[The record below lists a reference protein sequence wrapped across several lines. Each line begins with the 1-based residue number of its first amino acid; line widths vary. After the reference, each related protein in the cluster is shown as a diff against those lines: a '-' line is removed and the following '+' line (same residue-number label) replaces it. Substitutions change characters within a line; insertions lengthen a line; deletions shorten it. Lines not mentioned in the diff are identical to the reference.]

1 MPGWDVTGWGGPWAL
16 RGGSDHRSS
25 ALRSGA
31 AEPHPVPKSQILRG
45 QPQNTGPPE
54 WPQVYGELS
63 VGLDYC
69 FPVLNR
75 LSFRRERDLFGVE
88 PEEKIKTK
96 GRS

>member
-1 MPGWDVTGWGGPWAL
+1 MGWAL
-16 RGGSDHRSS
+16 GSERGLRSPQLCSEIRSS
-25 ALRSGA
+25 RTPPS
-31 AEPHPVPKSQILRG
+31 SQIPNFQG

-69 FPVLNR
+69 FQVLNR
-75 LSFRRERDLFGVE
+75 LSFRREIDLFGVE